1 MLTNSCEIVEALRS
15 DLPLRVR
22 DNLDSQDSNEREH
35 ASWVFIQFAK
45 VPLGKTYITEKKIIK
60 ELADLFNDPVERIRR
75 NAYETLIYLSEQRE
89 GCESVVKE
97 GIIPILVDKLVTEK
111 SERVIVQ
118 TITLIK
124 QLLYAEKGPEIALGT
139 PIISR
144 VKGLLDFLSSELKRL
159 SAEVL
164 GSLSFSYPGKLRVI
178 EQECIKPLGDLLS
191 DDMPEVRGAALL
203 ALASLSIEKSAKVE
217 IALEEGFL
225 LKIMELLKDSDQEN
239 RLNAVQLISNVAE
252 YPPAKVE
259 FQNCLEQLREMVGN
273 DDEEEIVKRFA
284 DKAIDIITWKP

>member
-1 MLTNSCEIVEALRS
+1 MAVSL
-15 DLPLRVR
+15 
-22 DNLDSQDSNEREH
+22 
-35 ASWVFIQFAK
+35 
-45 VPLGKTYITEKKIIK
+45 
-60 ELADLFNDPVERIRR
+60 
-75 NAYETLIYLSEQRE
+75 
-89 GCESVVKE
+89 
-97 GIIPILVDKLVTEK
+97 TEK

-118 TITLIK
+118 TINLIK

-144 VKGLLDFLSSELKRL
+144 FKGLLDFLSSELKKL

-164 GSLSFSYPGKLRVI
+164 GFLSFSYPGKLRVI

-225 LKIMELLKDSDQEN
+225 LKIMELLKDSDQES

>member
-217 IALEEGFL
+217 IALKEGFST
-225 LKIMELLKDSDQEN
+225 KN
-239 RLNAVQLISNVAE
+239 H
-252 YPPAKVE
+252 
-259 FQNCLEQLREMVGN
+259 GT
-273 DDEEEIVKRFA
+273 VKR
-284 DKAIDIITWKP
+284 